1 MISEFGFEKVLRIM
15 KAYKNTPSSAD
26 NKENEEWL
34 ERLKEALNI
43 DFKKTSEV

>member
-1 MISEFGFEKVLRIM
+1 MISESGFEKVLRIM
-15 KAYKNTPSSAD
+15 KVYNNTPTSD
-26 NKENEEWL
+26 KENEEWV

>member
-1 MISEFGFEKVLRIM
+1 MISESGFEKVLRIM
-15 KAYKNTPSSAD
+15 KVYKSTSTSSD